1 MGFYHNNTFF
11 DASEARSKHYYNLLI
26 QLKATL
32 SNGAKRLQDKFTF
45 TREDLSEIYLLPINV
60 CMETY
65 LRDFQYKVLN
75 YTTCKKIL
83 LKKLGK
89 VDSDVCSFCNFS
101 REDLEHL
108 LFFCPASQ
116 FFWNDFRL
124 FWYDVMKEDITLS
137 LKDIVVGVSG
147 NSHVLLN
154 YCILVGKS
162 FIFHCKKNNTKP
174 TISSFKVLLTKKYQ
188 VELYIAGK
196 NKKLNDFYKKWKFMP
211 LT

>member
-1 MGFYHNNTFF
+1 M
-11 DASEARSKHYYNLLI
+11 
-26 QLKATL
+26 
-32 SNGAKRLQDKFTF
+32 
-45 TREDLSEIYLLPINV
+45 
-60 CMETY
+60 
-65 LRDFQYKVLN
+65 
-75 YTTCKKIL
+75 
-83 LKKLGK
+83 
-89 VDSDVCSFCNFS
+89 DSDVCSFCKFS

>member
-1 MGFYHNNTFF
+1 MVQKGY
-11 DASEARSKHYYNLLI
+11 RINLP
-26 QLKATL
+26 
-32 SNGAKRLQDKFTF
+32 
-45 TREDLSEIYLLPINV
+45 LLERTYRRFIFCPINA

-75 YTTCKKIL
+75 YITCTKIL

-124 FWYDVMKEDITLS
+124 FWYYVMKEDITLS

-147 NSHVLLN
+147 NRHVLLN

-174 TISSFKVLLTKKYQ
+174 TISSF
-188 VELYIAGK
+188 
-196 NKKLNDFYKKWKFMP
+196 
-211 LT
+211 